1 MSRRLRLGAALAV
14 GLLVVG
20 SFLGLWSTLSTWF
33 FVLGRFLAAS
43 TEVPNW
49 LLGLFA
55 LCACIVAGWLGASLR
70 PERARPRRAPIRGQ
84 DSFFNIRW
92 RWSYDDSG
100 AVRDL
105 VPHCQRCDHRLVL
118 QDLDH
123 RHRVGR
129 YECRCERC
137 GAVACEIDCPVD
149 EFQGRVLQR
158 IHEQGG

>member
-1 MSRRLRLGAALAV
+1 MSRRLRLLAALAV
-14 GLLVVG
+14 GLAIVG
-20 SFLGLWSTLSTWF
+20 SFLGLWSTLSGW
-33 FVLGRFLAAS
+33 VHAIGRFLAAS

-55 LCACIVAGWLGASLR
+55 LCAIIVAGWLGASLR
-70 PERARPRRAPIRGQ
+70 PERPTPRRAAIRGQ
-84 DSFFNIRW
+84 ETFFNIRW
-92 RWSYDDSG
+92 RWSYDEAG
-100 AVRDL
+100 TVRDL
-105 VPHCQRCDHRLVL
+105 VPHCLRCDHRLVL

-123 RHRVGR
+123 RHPVGR

-158 IHEQGG
+158 IHESGG

>member
-1 MSRRLRLGAALAV
+1 MSGRLRLLAALAV
-14 GLLVVG
+14 GLLIVG
-20 SFLGLWSTLSTWF
+20 WFLGLWSSLSAW
-33 FVLGRFLAAS
+33 LAAAGRFLAAS

-55 LCACIVAGWLGASLR
+55 LCAVIVAGWLGASLR
-70 PERARPRRAPIRGQ
+70 PERARPSRAPIRSQ
-84 DSFFNIRW
+84 EAFFNIRW
-92 RWSYDDSG
+92 RWSYDDAG

-105 VPHCQRCDHRLVL
+105 VPHCLRCDHRLVL

-123 RHRVGR
+123 RHPVGR

-137 GAVACEIDCPVD
+137 GSVACEIDCPVD
-149 EFQGRVLQR
+149 EFERRVLSR